1 MQTMFIRMKTAAL
14 AMPLLASAFLM
25 MPSIQVNAQTPQED
39 FKRDIT
45 LSASNYVAYRG
56 PQKKLTPAPKGY
68 KPFYLS
74 HYGRH
79 GSRYMIGSAAYDV
92 PYFSLLK
99 AKQEGKLTAKGEE
112 TLQKVKMIREDAKG
126 RDGELTPL
134 GALQHQGITRRMMER
149 FPEIFAGNTN
159 IEARSTVV
167 IRCIL
172 SMENG
177 LQQMLRINPKLH
189 IFHDASYHDMYY
201 MNQDD
206 KRLDSLKYCVGRKVV
221 QEEFTKKHDC
231 YSRVMKEL
239 FNDQD
244 WVKQNIDQ
252 RDLNWKLFEMAGA
265 IQGTELR
272 GKVSL
277 YDLFNDDEIYQ
288 NWVVSNSW
296 WQMSYGYSPYTG
308 NEQPFSQRNLLR
320 DIIEKADSCIALQH
334 PGATLRY
341 GHDTMVTPLTCLL
354 DLNGYGAEIK
364 DPEKIASQWF
374 DYKITPMAT
383 NLQFVFYRKGDGK
396 NAKAQSD
403 KDILVKVLL
412 NEDEATLP
420 IKSDVAPYYH
430 WSDFKT
436 YCLNKLASYKR

>member
-1 MQTMFIRMKTAAL
+1 MNLFKKHLWLFATA
-14 AMPLLASAFLM
+14 LLATSALM
-25 MPSIQVNAQTPQED
+25 SASTIQAQIPRED

-56 PQKKLTPAPKGY
+56 PQKQLSPAPKGY

-79 GSRYMIGSAAYDV
+79 GSRYMIGKAAYDV

-99 AKQEGKLTAKGEE
+99 AKQEGKLTPKGEE
-112 TLQKVKMIREDAKG
+112 TLRKVALIREDAKG

-134 GALQHQGITRRMMER
+134 GALQHQGITQRMMER
-149 FPEIFAGNTN
+149 FPEIFAGKTN

-177 LQQMLRINPKLH
+177 LQQLLRMNPQLH

-201 MNQDD
+201 MNQPD
-206 KRLDSLKYCVGRKVV
+206 KRLDSLKNCIGRKVV
-221 QEEFTKKHDC
+221 QEELTSKHDN
-231 YSRVMKEL
+231 YKRVMEEL
-239 FNDQD
+239 FNDPA
-244 WVKQNIDQ
+244 WVKLNINQ
-252 RDLNWKLFEMAGA
+252 RDLNHKLYEMAGA

-272 GKVSL
+272 GKISL
-277 YDLFNDDEIYQ
+277 YDLFTQDELYD

-296 WQMSYGYSPYTG
+296 WQMSYGNSPYTG
-308 NEQPFSQRNLLR
+308 NVQPYSQRNLLR
-320 DIIEKADSCIALQH
+320 DIVEKADSCIALPH

-354 DLNGYGAEIK
+354 NLNGYGSEIK
-364 DPEKIASQWF
+364 DPEKIATQWF

-383 NLQFVFYRKGDGK
+383 NLQFVFYRK
-396 NAKAQSD
+396 AKSD
-403 KDILVKVLL
+403 DILVKVLL

-430 WSDFKT
+430 WNDFKA
-436 YCLNKLASYKR
+436 YCQEKLASFNDI

>member
-1 MQTMFIRMKTAAL
+1 MNLFKKHLWLFATA
-14 AMPLLASAFLM
+14 LLATSALM
-25 MPSIQVNAQTPQED
+25 SASTIQAQTPRED

-56 PQKKLTPAPKGY
+56 PQKQLTPAPKGY

-79 GSRYMIGSAAYDV
+79 GSRYMIGKAAYDV

-99 AKQEGKLTAKGEE
+99 AKQEGKLTPKGEE
-112 TLQKVKMIREDAKG
+112 TLRKVALIREDAKG

-134 GALQHQGITRRMMER
+134 GALQHQGITQRMMER
-149 FPEIFAGNTN
+149 FPEIFAGKTN
-159 IEARSTVV
+159 VEARSTVV

-177 LQQMLRINPKLH
+177 LQQLLRMNPQLH

-201 MNQDD
+201 MNQPD
-206 KRLDSLKYCVGRKVV
+206 KRLDSLKNCIGRKVV
-221 QEEFTKKHDC
+221 QEELTSKHDN
-231 YSRVMKEL
+231 YKRVMEEL
-239 FNDQD
+239 FNDPA
-244 WVKQNIDQ
+244 WVKLNINQ
-252 RDLNWKLFEMAGA
+252 RDLNHKLYEMAGA

-277 YDLFNDDEIYQ
+277 YDLFTQDELYD

-296 WQMSYGYSPYTG
+296 WQMSYGNSPYTG
-308 NEQPFSQRNLLR
+308 NVQPYSQRNLLR
-320 DIIEKADSCIALQH
+320 DIIEKADSCIALPH

-354 DLNGYGAEIK
+354 NLNGYGAEIK
-364 DPEKIASQWF
+364 DPEKIATQWF

-383 NLQFVFYRKGDGK
+383 NLQFVFYRK
-396 NAKAQSD
+396 AKSD
-403 KDILVKVLL
+403 DILVKVLL

-430 WSDFKT
+430 WNDFKA
-436 YCLNKLASYKR
+436 YCQEKLASFNDI

>member
-1 MQTMFIRMKTAAL
+1 MNLFKKHLWLFATA
-14 AMPLLASAFLM
+14 LLATSALM
-25 MPSIQVNAQTPQED
+25 SASTIQAQTPRED

-56 PQKKLTPAPKGY
+56 PQKQLSPAPKGY

-79 GSRYMIGSAAYDV
+79 GSRYMIGKAAYDV

-99 AKQEGKLTAKGEE
+99 AKQEGKLTPKGEE
-112 TLQKVKMIREDAKG
+112 TLRKVALIREDAKG

-134 GALQHQGITRRMMER
+134 GALQHQGITQRMMER
-149 FPEIFAGNTN
+149 FPEIFAGKTN

-177 LQQMLRINPKLH
+177 LQQLLRMNPQLH

-201 MNQDD
+201 MNQPD
-206 KRLDSLKYCVGRKVV
+206 KRLDSLKNCIGRKVV

-231 YSRVMKEL
+231 YDRVMKEL
-239 FNDQD
+239 FNDPA
-244 WVKQNIDQ
+244 WVKQNINP
-252 RDLNWKLFEMAGA
+252 RDLNHKLYEMAGA

-277 YDLFNDDEIYQ
+277 YDLFTQDELYD

-296 WQMSYGYSPYTG
+296 WQMSYGNSPYTG
-308 NEQPFSQRNLLR
+308 NVQPYSQRNLLR
-320 DIIEKADSCIALQH
+320 DIIEKADSCIALPH

-354 DLNGYGAEIK
+354 NLNGYGAEIK
-364 DPEKIASQWF
+364 DPEKIATQWF

-383 NLQFVFYRKGDGK
+383 NLQFVFYRK
-396 NAKAQSD
+396 AKSD
-403 KDILVKVLL
+403 DILVKVLL

-430 WSDFKT
+430 WNDFKA
-436 YCLNKLASYKR
+436 YCQEKLASFNDI

>member
-1 MQTMFIRMKTAAL
+1 MNLFKKHLWLFATA
-14 AMPLLASAFLM
+14 LLATSALM
-25 MPSIQVNAQTPQED
+25 SASTIQAQTPRED

-56 PQKKLTPAPKGY
+56 PQKQLSPAPKGY

-79 GSRYMIGSAAYDV
+79 GSRYMIGKAAYDV

-99 AKQEGKLTAKGEE
+99 AKQEGKLTPKGEE
-112 TLQKVKMIREDAKG
+112 TLRKVALIREDAKG

-134 GALQHQGITRRMMER
+134 GALQHQGITQRMMER
-149 FPEIFAGNTN
+149 FPEIFAGKTN

-177 LQQMLRINPKLH
+177 LQAMLRKNPQLH

-201 MNQDD
+201 MNQGD
-206 KRLDSLKYCVGRKVV
+206 KRLDSLKNCIGRKTV

-231 YSRVMKEL
+231 YDRVMKEL
-239 FNDQD
+239 FNDPA
-244 WVKQNIDQ
+244 WVKQNINP

-277 YDLFNDDEIYQ
+277 YDLFTQDELYD

-296 WQMSYGYSPYTG
+296 WQMSYGNSPYTG
-308 NEQPFSQRNLLR
+308 NVQPYSQRNLLR
-320 DIIEKADSCIALQH
+320 DIIEKADSCIALPH

-354 DLNGYGAEIK
+354 NLNGYGAEIK
-364 DPEKIASQWF
+364 DPEKIATQWF

-383 NLQFVFYRKGDGK
+383 NLQFVFYRK
-396 NAKAQSD
+396 AKSD
-403 KDILVKVLL
+403 DILVKVLL

-430 WSDFKT
+430 WNDFKA
-436 YCLNKLASYKR
+436 YCQEKLASFDDI

>member
-1 MQTMFIRMKTAAL
+1 MNLFKKHLWLFATA
-14 AMPLLASAFLM
+14 LLATSALM
-25 MPSIQVNAQTPQED
+25 SASTIQAQTPRED

-56 PQKKLTPAPKGY
+56 PQKQLSPAPKGY

-79 GSRYMIGSAAYDV
+79 GSRYMIGKAAYDV

-99 AKQEGKLTAKGEE
+99 AKQEGKLTPKGEE
-112 TLQKVKMIREDAKG
+112 TLRKVALIREDAKG

-134 GALQHQGITRRMMER
+134 GALQHQGITQRMMER
-149 FPEIFAGNTN
+149 FPEIFAGKTN

-177 LQQMLRINPKLH
+177 LQAMLRKNPQLH

-201 MNQDD
+201 MNQPD
-206 KRLDSLKYCVGRKVV
+206 KRLDSLKNCIGRKVV
-221 QEEFTKKHDC
+221 QEELTSKHDN
-231 YSRVMKEL
+231 YKRVMEEL
-239 FNDQD
+239 FNDPA
-244 WVKQNIDQ
+244 WVKLNINQ
-252 RDLNWKLFEMAGA
+252 RDLNHKLYEMAGA

-277 YDLFNDDEIYQ
+277 YDLFTQDELYD

-296 WQMSYGYSPYTG
+296 WQMSYGNSPYTG
-308 NEQPFSQRNLLR
+308 NVQPYSQRNLLR
-320 DIIEKADSCIALQH
+320 DIIEKADSCIALPH

-354 DLNGYGAEIK
+354 NLNGYGAEIK
-364 DPEKIASQWF
+364 DPEKIATQWF

-383 NLQFVFYRKGDGK
+383 NLQFVFYRK
-396 NAKAQSD
+396 AKSD
-403 KDILVKVLL
+403 DILVKVLL

-430 WSDFKT
+430 WNDFKA
-436 YCLNKLASYKR
+436 YCQEKLASFNDI

>member
-1 MQTMFIRMKTAAL
+1 MNLFKKHLWLFATA
-14 AMPLLASAFLM
+14 LLATSALM
-25 MPSIQVNAQTPQED
+25 SASTIQAQTPRED

-56 PQKKLTPAPKGY
+56 PQKQLSPAPKGY

-79 GSRYMIGSAAYDV
+79 GSRYMIGKAAYDV

-99 AKQEGKLTAKGEE
+99 AKQEGKLTPKGEE
-112 TLQKVKMIREDAKG
+112 TLRKVALIREDAKG

-134 GALQHQGITRRMMER
+134 GALQHQGITQRMMER
-149 FPEIFAGNTN
+149 FPEIFAGKTYV
-159 IEARSTVV
+159 EARSTVV

-177 LQQMLRINPKLH
+177 LQAMLRKNPQLH

-201 MNQDD
+201 MNQPD
-206 KRLDSLKYCVGRKVV
+206 KRLDSLKNCIGRKVV
-221 QEEFTKKHDC
+221 QEELTSKHDN
-231 YSRVMKEL
+231 YKRVMEEL
-239 FNDQD
+239 FNDPA
-244 WVKQNIDQ
+244 WVKLNINQ
-252 RDLNWKLFEMAGA
+252 RDLNHKLYEMAGA

-277 YDLFNDDEIYQ
+277 YDLFTQDELYD

-296 WQMSYGYSPYTG
+296 WQMSYGNSPYTG
-308 NEQPFSQRNLLR
+308 NVQPYSQRNLLR
-320 DIIEKADSCIALQH
+320 DIIEKADSCIALPH

-354 DLNGYGAEIK
+354 NLNGYGAEIK
-364 DPEKIASQWF
+364 DPEKIATQWF

-383 NLQFVFYRKGDGK
+383 NLQFVFYRK
-396 NAKAQSD
+396 AKSD
-403 KDILVKVLL
+403 DILVKVLL

-430 WSDFKT
+430 WNDFKA
-436 YCLNKLASYKR
+436 YCQEKLASFDDI

>member
-1 MQTMFIRMKTAAL
+1 MNLFKKHLWLFATA
-14 AMPLLASAFLM
+14 LLATSALM
-25 MPSIQVNAQTPQED
+25 SASTIQAQTPRED

-56 PQKKLTPAPKGY
+56 PQKQLSPAPKGY

-79 GSRYMIGSAAYDV
+79 GSRYMIGKAAYDV

-99 AKQEGKLTAKGEE
+99 AKQEGKLTPKGEE
-112 TLQKVKMIREDAKG
+112 TLRKVALIREDAKG

-134 GALQHQGITRRMMER
+134 GALQHQGITQRMMER
-149 FPEIFAGNTN
+149 FPEIFAGKTN

-177 LQQMLRINPKLH
+177 LQAMLRKNPQLH

-201 MNQDD
+201 MNQGD
-206 KRLDSLKYCVGRKVV
+206 KRLDSLKNCIGRKTV

-231 YSRVMKEL
+231 YDRVLKEL
-239 FNDQD
+239 FNDPA
-244 WVKQNIDQ
+244 WVKQNINP

-277 YDLFNDDEIYQ
+277 YDLFTQDELYD

-296 WQMSYGYSPYTG
+296 WQMSYGNSPYTG
-308 NEQPFSQRNLLR
+308 NVQPYSQRNLLR
-320 DIIEKADSCIALQH
+320 DIIEKADSCIALPH

-354 DLNGYGAEIK
+354 NLNGYGSEIK
-364 DPEKIASQWF
+364 DPEKIATQWF

-383 NLQFVFYRKGDGK
+383 NLQFVFYRK
-396 NAKAQSD
+396 AKSD
-403 KDILVKVLL
+403 DILVKVLL

-420 IKSDVAPYYH
+420 IKSDVTPYYH
-430 WSDFKT
+430 WNDFKA
-436 YCLNKLASYKR
+436 YCQEKLASFNDI

>member
-1 MQTMFIRMKTAAL
+1 MNKSDILKRAAL
-14 AMPLLASAFLM
+14 ALATPWLVMAQTM
-25 MPSIQVNAQTPQED
+25 AQTPRED
-39 FKRDIT
+39 FMRDTT

-56 PQKKLTPAPKGY
+56 PQKALTPAPKGY

-74 HYGRH
+74 SYARH
-79 GSRYMIGSAAYDV
+79 GSRYMIGKSAYDV
-92 PYFSLLK
+92 PYRTLLR
-99 AKQEGKLTAKGEE
+99 AKQAGVLTGKGEE
-112 TLQKVKMIREDAKG
+112 TLRKVALIRENAKG

-134 GALQHQGITRRMMER
+134 GALQHQGIARRMMER
-149 FPEIFAGNTN
+149 FPEVFSGNAN

-172 SMENG
+172 SMENA

-189 IFHDASYHDMYY
+189 VFHDASYHDMYY

-206 KRLDSLKYCVGRKVV
+206 RHLDSLKYCVGRKVV
-221 QEEFTKKHDC
+221 QEEFRRKHDC
-231 YSRVMKEL
+231 YDRLMGQL
-239 FNDQD
+239 FSDPA
-244 WVKQNIDQ
+244 WVRQNVDQ

-265 IQGTELR
+265 VQGTELR

-277 YDLFNDDEIYQ
+277 YDLFNEEEIYQ

-320 DIIEKADSCIALQH
+320 EIIEKADSCIALQH
-334 PGATLRY
+334 PGATLRF

-354 DLNGYGAEIK
+354 NLNGYGEEIT
-364 DPEKIASQWF
+364 DPEKIATQWF

-383 NLQFVFYRKGDGK
+383 NLQFVFYRNTKE
-396 NAKAQSD
+396 A

-412 NEDEATLP
+412 NEDETSLP
-420 IKSDVAPYYH
+420 IESDVAPYYH
-430 WSDFKT
+430 WSDFKS
-436 YCLNKLASYKR
+436 YCMKRLGSYRK

>member
-1 MQTMFIRMKTAAL
+1 MNLFKKQLWLFATA
-14 AMPLLASAFLM
+14 LLATSALM
-25 MPSIQVNAQTPQED
+25 SASTIQAQTPRED

-56 PQKKLTPAPKGY
+56 PQKQLSPAPKGY

-79 GSRYMIGSAAYDV
+79 GSRYMIGKAAYDV

-99 AKQEGKLTAKGEE
+99 AKQEGKLTPKGEE
-112 TLQKVKMIREDAKG
+112 TLRKVALIREDAKG

-134 GALQHQGITRRMMER
+134 GALQHQGITQRMMER
-149 FPEIFAGNTN
+149 FPEIFAGKTN
-159 IEARSTVV
+159 VEARSTVV

-177 LQQMLRINPKLH
+177 LQAMLRKNPQLH

-201 MNQDD
+201 MNQGD
-206 KRLDSLKYCVGRKVV
+206 KRLDSLKNCIGRKTV

-231 YSRVMKEL
+231 YDRVMKEL
-239 FNDQD
+239 FNDPA
-244 WVKQNIDQ
+244 WVKQNINP

-277 YDLFNDDEIYQ
+277 YDLFNEEEIYQ

-308 NEQPFSQRNLLR
+308 NEQPYSQRNLLR
-320 DIIEKADSCIALQH
+320 DIIEKADSCIALAH

-354 DLNGYGAEIK
+354 NLNGYGAEIK
-364 DPEKIASQWF
+364 DPEKIATQWF

-383 NLQFVFYRKGDGK
+383 NLQFVFYRK
-396 NAKAQSD
+396 AKSA
-403 KDILVKVLL
+403 DILVKVLL

-430 WSDFKT
+430 WNDFKA
-436 YCLNKLASYKR
+436 YCQEKLASFNDI

>member
-1 MQTMFIRMKTAAL
+1 MKKTLLIFMAAFMVQSSML
-14 AMPLLASAFLM
+14 
-25 MPSIQVNAQTPQED
+25 AQTPRED

-45 LSASNYVAYRG
+45 LSGSNYVAYRG
-56 PQKKLTPAPKGY
+56 PQKQLTPAPAGY
-68 KPFYLS
+68 TPFYLS

-79 GSRYMIGSAAYDV
+79 GSRYMIGKSAYDV

-99 AKQEGKLTAKGEE
+99 AQKEGKLTPKGEE
-112 TLQKVKMIREDAKG
+112 TLKKVKLIREEAKG

-134 GALQHQGITRRMMER
+134 GALQHQEIARRMYER
-149 FPEIFAGNTN
+149 FPEVFAGKTN
-159 IEARSTVV
+159 IEARSTIV

-177 LQQMLRINPKLH
+177 LQQLLRLNPQLN
-189 IFHDASYHDMYY
+189 IFHDASHHDMYY
-201 MNQDD
+201 MNQGD
-206 KRLDSLKYCVGRKVV
+206 KRLDSLKNCAERRKA
-221 QEEFTKKHDC
+221 QDKLTANHEC
-231 YSRVMKEL
+231 YQRVMLEL

-244 WVKQNIDQ
+244 WVKQNINQ
-252 RDLNWKLFEMAGA
+252 SDLNRKLYEMASSV
-265 IQGTELR
+265 QGTELR
-272 GKVSL
+272 DKVSL
-277 YDLFNDDEIYQ
+277 YDLFNEDEIYN

-308 NEQPFSQRNLLR
+308 NEQPFSQRNLLH
-320 DIIEKADSCIALQH
+320 DIIEKADSCIALEH

-364 DPEKIASQWF
+364 DPEKIATQWF
-374 DYKITPMAT
+374 DYKITPMGT
-383 NLQFVFYRKGDGK
+383 NIQFVFYRKNKD
-396 NAKAQSD
+396 D
-403 KDILVKVLL
+403 KDVLVKVLL

-430 WSDFKT
+430 WSDFKK
-436 YCLNKLASYKR
+436 YYLDKLRAY

>member
-1 MQTMFIRMKTAAL
+1 MITMNTKNLLLLASLTL
-14 AMPLLASAFLM
+14 AMPLT
-25 MPSIQVNAQTPQED
+25 AQTPQED

-45 LSASNYVAYRG
+45 LSGSNYVAYRG
-56 PQKKLTPAPKGY
+56 PQKQLTVAPKGY

-79 GSRYMIGSAAYDV
+79 GSRYMIGKKAYDV

-112 TLQKVKMIREDAKG
+112 TLAKVKG

-159 IEARSTVV
+159 IEARSTLV
-167 IRCIL
+167 IRCVL

-177 LQQMLRINPKLH
+177 LQQMLRINPRLH
-189 IFHDASYHDMYY
+189 IFHDASEHDMYY

-206 KRLDSLKYCVGRKVV
+206 RYLDSLKNSVGIKMTQ
-221 QEEFTKKHDC
+221 QEFAQKHVS
-231 YSRVMKEL
+231 YSRVMQEL
-239 FNDQD
+239 FNDPA
-244 WVKQNIDQ
+244 WVKQNINQ
-252 RDLNWKLFEMAGA
+252 SDLNRKLYEMASS

-277 YDLFNDDEIYQ
+277 YDLFTEEELYQ
-288 NWVVSNSW
+288 NWQNANIW
-296 WQMSYGYSPYTG
+296 WQMAYGNSPYTG
-308 NEQPFSQRNLLR
+308 NVQPFSQRNLLR
-320 DIIEKADSCIALQH
+320 NIIQKADSCIALPH

-354 DLNGYGAEIK
+354 DLNGYGEEIK
-364 DPEKIASQWF
+364 DPEKIASQWW
-374 DYKITPMAT
+374 
-383 NLQFVFYRKGDGK
+383 NLQFVFYR
-396 NAKAQSD
+396 NKAND
-403 KDILVKVLL
+403 VLVKVLL

-430 WSDFKT
+430 WNDFKE
-436 YCLNKLASYKR
+436 YCLKKLAGYKR

>member
-1 MQTMFIRMKTAAL
+1 MKKAIWVLVVAAMAQTAAL
-14 AMPLLASAFLM
+14 
-25 MPSIQVNAQTPQED
+25 AQTPQED

-45 LSASNYVAYRG
+45 LSGSNYVAYRG
-56 PQKKLTPAPKGY
+56 PQKQLTPAPKGY

-79 GSRYMIGSAAYDV
+79 GSRFMIGKAAYDV

-112 TLQKVKMIREDAKG
+112 TLKKVALIREDAKG

-134 GALQHQGITRRMMER
+134 GALQHQGITKRMMER
-149 FPEIFAGNTN
+149 FPEVFAGKTN

-177 LQQMLRINPKLH
+177 LQQMLRMNPKLH

-201 MNQDD
+201 MNQSD
-206 KRLDSLKYCVGRKVV
+206 KRLDSLKYCVGRMVV
-221 QEEFTKKHDC
+221 QDAFNQKHAC
-231 YSRVMKEL
+231 YQRLMAEL

-244 WVKQNIDQ
+244 WVKQNINQ
-252 RDLNWKLFEMAGA
+252 NDLDRKLFEMASS

-272 GKVSL
+272 DKVSL
-277 YDLFNDDEIYQ
+277 YDLFNEDEIYQ

-308 NEQPFSQRNLLR
+308 NEQPFSQRNLLK
-320 DIIEKADSCIALQH
+320 DIIEKADSCIALEH

-354 DLNGYGAEIK
+354 NLNGYGEEIK

-396 NAKAQSD
+396 KSD
-403 KDILVKVLL
+403 KDVLVKVLL

-430 WSDFKT
+430 WSDFKA
-436 YCLNKLASYKR
+436 YCMQKLNSYKR

>member
-1 MQTMFIRMKTAAL
+1 MNLFKKHLWLFATA
-14 AMPLLASAFLM
+14 LLATSALM
-25 MPSIQVNAQTPQED
+25 SASTIQAQTPRED

-56 PQKKLTPAPKGY
+56 PQKQLSPAPKGY

-79 GSRYMIGSAAYDV
+79 GSRYMIGKAAYDV

-99 AKQEGKLTAKGEE
+99 AKQEGKLTPKGEE
-112 TLQKVKMIREDAKG
+112 TLRKVALIREDAKG

-134 GALQHQGITRRMMER
+134 GALQHQGITQRMMER
-149 FPEIFAGNTN
+149 FPEIFAGKTN

-177 LQQMLRINPKLH
+177 LQQLLRMNPQLH

-201 MNQDD
+201 MNQPD
-206 KRLDSLKYCVGRKVV
+206 KRLDSLKNCIGRKVV
-221 QEEFTKKHDC
+221 QEELTSKHDN
-231 YSRVMKEL
+231 YKRVMEEL
-239 FNDQD
+239 FNDPA
-244 WVKQNIDQ
+244 WVKRNINQ
-252 RDLNWKLFEMAGA
+252 RDLNHKLYEMAGA

-277 YDLFNDDEIYQ
+277 YDLFTQDELYD

-296 WQMSYGYSPYTG
+296 WQMSYGNSPYTG
-308 NEQPFSQRNLLR
+308 NVQPYSQRNLLR
-320 DIIEKADSCIALQH
+320 DIIEKADSCIALPH

-354 DLNGYGAEIK
+354 NLNGYGSEIK
-364 DPEKIASQWF
+364 DPEKIATQWF

-383 NLQFVFYRKGDGK
+383 NLQFVFYRK
-396 NAKAQSD
+396 AKSD
-403 KDILVKVLL
+403 DILVKVLL

-430 WSDFKT
+430 WNDFKA
-436 YCLNKLASYKR
+436 YCQEKLASFNDI

>member
-1 MQTMFIRMKTAAL
+1 MNLFKKHLWLFATA
-14 AMPLLASAFLM
+14 LLATSALM
-25 MPSIQVNAQTPQED
+25 SASTIQAQTPRED

-56 PQKKLTPAPKGY
+56 PQKQLSPAPKGY

-79 GSRYMIGSAAYDV
+79 GSRYMIGKAAYDV

-99 AKQEGKLTAKGEE
+99 AKQEGKLTPKGEE
-112 TLQKVKMIREDAKG
+112 TLRKVALIREDAKG

-149 FPEIFAGNTN
+149 FPEIFAGKTN

-177 LQQMLRINPKLH
+177 LQAMLRKNPQLH

-201 MNQDD
+201 MNQGD
-206 KRLDSLKYCVGRKVV
+206 KRLDSLKNCIGRKVV
-221 QEEFTKKHDC
+221 QEELTSKHDN
-231 YSRVMKEL
+231 YKRVMEEL
-239 FNDQD
+239 FNDPA
-244 WVKQNIDQ
+244 WVKQNINP
-252 RDLNWKLFEMAGA
+252 RDLNHKLYEMAGA

-277 YDLFNDDEIYQ
+277 YDLFTQDELYD

-296 WQMSYGYSPYTG
+296 WQMSYGNSPYTG
-308 NEQPFSQRNLLR
+308 NVQPYSQRNLLR
-320 DIIEKADSCIALQH
+320 DIIEKADSCIALPH

-341 GHDTMVTPLTCLL
+341 GHDTMVTSLTCLL
-354 DLNGYGAEIK
+354 NLNGYGAEIK
-364 DPEKIASQWF
+364 DPEKIATQWF

-383 NLQFVFYRKGDGK
+383 NLQFVFYRK
-396 NAKAQSD
+396 AKSD
-403 KDILVKVLL
+403 DILVKVLL

-430 WSDFKT
+430 WNDFKA
-436 YCLNKLASYKR
+436 YCQEKLASFNDI

>member
-1 MQTMFIRMKTAAL
+1 MNLFKKHLWLFATA
-14 AMPLLASAFLM
+14 LLATSALM
-25 MPSIQVNAQTPQED
+25 SASTIPAQTPRED

-56 PQKKLTPAPKGY
+56 PQKQLSPAPKGY

-79 GSRYMIGSAAYDV
+79 GSRYMIGKAAYDV

-99 AKQEGKLTAKGEE
+99 AKQVGKLTAKGEE
-112 TLQKVKMIREDAKG
+112 TLRKVALIREDAKG

-134 GALQHQGITRRMMER
+134 GALQHQGITQRMMER
-149 FPEIFAGNTN
+149 FPEIFAGKTN
-159 IEARSTVV
+159 VEARSTVV

-177 LQQMLRINPKLH
+177 LQAMLRKNPQLH

-201 MNQDD
+201 MNQGD
-206 KRLDSLKYCVGRKVV
+206 KRLDSLKNCIGRKTV

-231 YSRVMKEL
+231 YDRVMKEL
-239 FNDQD
+239 FNDPA
-244 WVKQNIDQ
+244 WVKQNINP

-277 YDLFNDDEIYQ
+277 YDLFNEEEIYQ

-308 NEQPFSQRNLLR
+308 NEQPYSQRNLLR
-320 DIIEKADSCIALQH
+320 DIIEKADSCIALAH

-341 GHDTMVTPLTCLL
+341 GHDTMVTPLVCLL
-354 DLNGYGAEIK
+354 NLNGYGEEIK
-364 DPEKIASQWF
+364 EPEKIATQWF

-383 NLQFVFYRKGDGK
+383 NLQFVFYRK
-396 NAKAQSD
+396 AKSD
-403 KDILVKVLL
+403 DILVKVLL

-430 WSDFKT
+430 WNDFKA
-436 YCLNKLASYKR
+436 YCQEKLASFNDI

>member
-1 MQTMFIRMKTAAL
+1 MNLFKKHLWLFATA
-14 AMPLLASAFLM
+14 LLATSALM
-25 MPSIQVNAQTPQED
+25 SASTIQAQTPRED

-56 PQKKLTPAPKGY
+56 PQKQLSPAPKGY

-79 GSRYMIGSAAYDV
+79 GSRYMIGKAAYDV

-99 AKQEGKLTAKGEE
+99 AKQEGKLTPKGEE
-112 TLQKVKMIREDAKG
+112 TLRKVALIREDAKG

-134 GALQHQGITRRMMER
+134 GALQHQGITQRMMER
-149 FPEIFAGNTN
+149 FPEIFAGKTN

-177 LQQMLRINPKLH
+177 LQQLLRMNPQLH

-201 MNQDD
+201 MNQPD
-206 KRLDSLKYCVGRKVV
+206 KHLDSLKNCIGRKVV
-221 QEEFTKKHDC
+221 QEELTSKHDN
-231 YSRVMKEL
+231 YKRVMEEL
-239 FNDQD
+239 FNDPA
-244 WVKQNIDQ
+244 WVKLNINQ
-252 RDLNWKLFEMAGA
+252 RDLNHKLYEMAGA

-272 GKVSL
+272 GKISL
-277 YDLFNDDEIYQ
+277 YDLFTQDELYD

-296 WQMSYGYSPYTG
+296 WQMSYGNSPYTG
-308 NEQPFSQRNLLR
+308 NVQPYSQRNLLR
-320 DIIEKADSCIALQH
+320 DIVEKVDSCIALPH

-354 DLNGYGAEIK
+354 NLNGYGAEIK
-364 DPEKIASQWF
+364 DPEKIATQWF

-383 NLQFVFYRKGDGK
+383 NLQFVFYRK
-396 NAKAQSD
+396 AKSD
-403 KDILVKVLL
+403 DILVKVLL

-430 WSDFKT
+430 WNDFKA
-436 YCLNKLASYKR
+436 YCQEKLASFNDI

>member
-1 MQTMFIRMKTAAL
+1 MNLFKKHLWLFATA
-14 AMPLLASAFLM
+14 LLATSALM
-25 MPSIQVNAQTPQED
+25 SASTIQAQTPRED

-56 PQKKLTPAPKGY
+56 PQKQLSPAPKGY

-79 GSRYMIGSAAYDV
+79 GSRYMIGKAAYDV
-92 PYFSLLK
+92 PYFSLLR
-99 AKQEGKLTAKGEE
+99 AKQEGKLTPKGEE
-112 TLQKVKMIREDAKG
+112 TLRKVALIREDAKG

-134 GALQHQGITRRMMER
+134 GALQHQGITQRMMER
-149 FPEIFAGNTN
+149 FPEIFAGKTN

-177 LQQMLRINPKLH
+177 LQQLLRMNPQLH

-201 MNQDD
+201 MNQPD
-206 KRLDSLKYCVGRKVV
+206 KRLDSLKNCIGRKVV
-221 QEEFTKKHDC
+221 QEELTSKHDN
-231 YSRVMKEL
+231 YKRVMEEL
-239 FNDQD
+239 FNDPA
-244 WVKQNIDQ
+244 WVKLNINQ
-252 RDLNWKLFEMAGA
+252 RDLNHKLYEMAGA

-277 YDLFNDDEIYQ
+277 YDLFTQDELYD

-296 WQMSYGYSPYTG
+296 WQMSYGNSPYTG
-308 NEQPFSQRNLLR
+308 NVQPYSQRNLLR
-320 DIIEKADSCIALQH
+320 DIIEKADSCIALPH

-354 DLNGYGAEIK
+354 NLNGYGAEIK
-364 DPEKIASQWF
+364 DPEKIATQWF

-383 NLQFVFYRKGDGK
+383 NLQFVFYRK
-396 NAKAQSD
+396 AKSD
-403 KDILVKVLL
+403 DILVKVLL

-430 WSDFKT
+430 WNDFKA
-436 YCLNKLASYKR
+436 YCQEKLASFNDI

>member
-1 MQTMFIRMKTAAL
+1 MNLFKKHLWLFATTFLTTSALMTASIMQ
-14 AMPLLASAFLM
+14 
-25 MPSIQVNAQTPQED
+25 AQTPRED

-56 PQKKLTPAPKGY
+56 PQKQLTPAPKGY

-79 GSRYMIGSAAYDV
+79 GSRYMIGKAAYDV

-99 AKQEGKLTAKGEE
+99 AKQEGKLTPKGEE
-112 TLQKVKMIREDAKG
+112 TLRKVALIREDAKG

-134 GALQHQGITRRMMER
+134 GALQHQGITQRMMER
-149 FPEIFAGNTN
+149 FPEIFAGKTN

-177 LQQMLRINPKLH
+177 LQQLLRMNPQLH
-189 IFHDASYHDMYY
+189 IFHDASYHDMFY
-201 MNQDD
+201 MNQPD
-206 KRLDSLKYCVGRKVV
+206 KRLDSLKNCIGRKVV
-221 QEEFTKKHDC
+221 QEELTSKHDN
-231 YSRVMKEL
+231 YKRVMEEL
-239 FNDQD
+239 FNDPA
-244 WVKQNIDQ
+244 WVKQNINP

-277 YDLFNDDEIYQ
+277 YDLFNEEEIYQ

-308 NEQPFSQRNLLR
+308 NEQPYSQRNLLR
-320 DIIEKADSCIALQH
+320 DIIEKADSCIALAH

-341 GHDTMVTPLTCLL
+341 GHDTMVTPLVCLL
-354 DLNGYGAEIK
+354 NLNGYGEEIK
-364 DPEKIASQWF
+364 EPEKIATQWF

-383 NLQFVFYRKGDGK
+383 NLQFVFYRK
-396 NAKAQSD
+396 AKSD
-403 KDILVKVLL
+403 DILVKVLL

-420 IKSDVAPYYH
+420 VKSDVAPYYH
-430 WSDFKT
+430 WNDFKA
-436 YCLNKLASYKR
+436 YCQEKLASFNDI

>member
-1 MQTMFIRMKTAAL
+1 MNLFKKQLWLFATA
-14 AMPLLASAFLM
+14 LLATSALM
-25 MPSIQVNAQTPQED
+25 SASTIQAQTPRED

-56 PQKKLTPAPKGY
+56 PQKQLSPAPKGY

-79 GSRYMIGSAAYDV
+79 GSRYMIGKAAYDV

-99 AKQEGKLTAKGEE
+99 AKQVGKLTAKGEE
-112 TLQKVKMIREDAKG
+112 TLKKVALIREDAKG

-134 GALQHQGITRRMMER
+134 GALQHQGITQRMMER
-149 FPEIFAGNTN
+149 FPEIFAGKTN
-159 IEARSTVV
+159 VEARSTVV

-177 LQQMLRINPKLH
+177 LQAMLRKNPQLH

-201 MNQDD
+201 MNQPD
-206 KRLDSLKYCVGRKVV
+206 KRLDSLKNCIGRKTV

-231 YSRVMKEL
+231 YDRVMKEL
-239 FNDQD
+239 FNDPA
-244 WVKQNIDQ
+244 WVKQNINP

-277 YDLFNDDEIYQ
+277 YDLFNEEEIYQ

-308 NEQPFSQRNLLR
+308 NEQPYSQRNLLR
-320 DIIEKADSCIALQH
+320 DIIEKADSCIALAH

-341 GHDTMVTPLTCLL
+341 GHDTMVTPLVCLL
-354 DLNGYGAEIK
+354 NLNGYGEEIK
-364 DPEKIASQWF
+364 EPEKIATQWF

-383 NLQFVFYRKGDGK
+383 NLQFVFYRK
-396 NAKAQSD
+396 AKSD
-403 KDILVKVLL
+403 DILVKVLL

-420 IKSDVAPYYH
+420 IQSDVAPYYH
-430 WSDFKT
+430 WNDFKA
-436 YCLNKLASYKR
+436 YCQEKLASFDDI

>member
-1 MQTMFIRMKTAAL
+1 MNLFKKHLWLFATA
-14 AMPLLASAFLM
+14 LLATSALM
-25 MPSIQVNAQTPQED
+25 SASTIQAQTPRED

-56 PQKKLTPAPKGY
+56 PQKQLSPAPKGY

-79 GSRYMIGSAAYDV
+79 GSRYMIGKAAYDV

-99 AKQEGKLTAKGEE
+99 AKQEGKLTPKGEE
-112 TLQKVKMIREDAKG
+112 TLRKVALIREDAKG

-134 GALQHQGITRRMMER
+134 GALQHQGITQRMMER
-149 FPEIFAGNTN
+149 FPEIFAGKTN
-159 IEARSTVV
+159 VEARSTVV

-177 LQQMLRINPKLH
+177 LQQLLRMNPQLH

-201 MNQDD
+201 MNQPD
-206 KRLDSLKYCVGRKVV
+206 KRLDSLKNCIGRKVV
-221 QEEFTKKHDC
+221 QEELTSKHDN
-231 YSRVMKEL
+231 YKRVMEEL
-239 FNDQD
+239 FNDPA
-244 WVKQNIDQ
+244 WVKLNINQ
-252 RDLNWKLFEMAGA
+252 RDLNHKLYEMAGA

-277 YDLFNDDEIYQ
+277 YDLFTQDELYD

-296 WQMSYGYSPYTG
+296 WQMSYGNSPYTG
-308 NEQPFSQRNLLR
+308 NVQPYSQRNLLR
-320 DIIEKADSCIALQH
+320 DIVEKADSCIALPH

-354 DLNGYGAEIK
+354 NLNGYGAEIK
-364 DPEKIASQWF
+364 DPEKIATQWF

-383 NLQFVFYRKGDGK
+383 NLQFVFYRK
-396 NAKAQSD
+396 AKSD
-403 KDILVKVLL
+403 DILVKVLL

-420 IKSDVAPYYH
+420 IESDVAPYYH
-430 WSDFKT
+430 WNDFKA
-436 YCLNKLASYKR
+436 YCQEKLASFNDI

>member
-1 MQTMFIRMKTAAL
+1 MNLFKKHLWLFATA
-14 AMPLLASAFLM
+14 LLATSALM
-25 MPSIQVNAQTPQED
+25 SASTIQAQTPRED

-56 PQKKLTPAPKGY
+56 PQKQLSPAPKGY

-79 GSRYMIGSAAYDV
+79 GSRYMIGKAAYDV

-99 AKQEGKLTAKGEE
+99 AKQEGKLTPKGEE
-112 TLQKVKMIREDAKG
+112 TLRKVALIREDAKG

-134 GALQHQGITRRMMER
+134 GALQHQGITQRMMER
-149 FPEIFAGNTN
+149 FPEIFAGKTN
-159 IEARSTVV
+159 VEARSTVV

-177 LQQMLRINPKLH
+177 LQQLLRMNPQLH

-201 MNQDD
+201 MNQPD
-206 KRLDSLKYCVGRKVV
+206 KRLDSLKNCIGRKVV
-221 QEEFTKKHDC
+221 QEELTSKHDN
-231 YSRVMKEL
+231 YKRVMEEL
-239 FNDQD
+239 FNDPA
-244 WVKQNIDQ
+244 WVKLNINQ
-252 RDLNWKLFEMAGA
+252 RDLNHKLYEMAGA

-277 YDLFNDDEIYQ
+277 YDLFTQDELYD

-296 WQMSYGYSPYTG
+296 WQMSYGNSPYTG
-308 NEQPFSQRNLLR
+308 NVQPYSQRNLLR
-320 DIIEKADSCIALQH
+320 DIIEKADSCIALPH

-354 DLNGYGAEIK
+354 NLNGYGSEIK
-364 DPEKIASQWF
+364 DPEKIATQWF

-383 NLQFVFYRKGDGK
+383 NLQFVFYRK
-396 NAKAQSD
+396 AKSD
-403 KDILVKVLL
+403 DILVKVLL

-430 WSDFKT
+430 WNDFKA
-436 YCLNKLASYKR
+436 YCQEKLASFNDI

>member
-1 MQTMFIRMKTAAL
+1 MNLFKKHLWLFATA
-14 AMPLLASAFLM
+14 LLATSALM
-25 MPSIQVNAQTPQED
+25 SASTIQAQTPRED

-56 PQKKLTPAPKGY
+56 PQKQLSPAPKGY

-79 GSRYMIGSAAYDV
+79 GSRYMIGKAAYDV

-112 TLQKVKMIREDAKG
+112 TLKKVALIREDAKG

-134 GALQHQGITRRMMER
+134 GALQHQGITQRMMER
-149 FPEIFAGNTN
+149 FPEIFAGKTN

-177 LQQMLRINPKLH
+177 LQAMLRKNPQLH
-189 IFHDASYHDMYY
+189 IFHDASYYDMYY
-201 MNQDD
+201 MNQGD
-206 KRLDSLKYCVGRKVV
+206 KRLDSLKNCIGRKVV
-221 QEEFTKKHDC
+221 QEELTSKHDN
-231 YSRVMKEL
+231 YKRVMEEL
-239 FNDQD
+239 FNDPA
-244 WVKQNIDQ
+244 WVKQNINP

-277 YDLFNDDEIYQ
+277 YDLFNEEEIYQ

-308 NEQPFSQRNLLR
+308 NEQPYSQRNLLR
-320 DIIEKADSCIALQH
+320 DIIEKADSCIALAH

-341 GHDTMVTPLTCLL
+341 GHDTMVTPLVCLL
-354 DLNGYGAEIK
+354 NLNGYGEEIK
-364 DPEKIASQWF
+364 EPEKIATQWF

-383 NLQFVFYRKGDGK
+383 NLQFVFYRKAKGD
-396 NAKAQSD
+396 
-403 KDILVKVLL
+403 DILVKVLL

-420 IKSDVAPYYH
+420 IQSDVAPYYH
-430 WSDFKT
+430 WNDFKA
-436 YCLNKLASYKR
+436 YCQEKLSSFNDI

>member
-1 MQTMFIRMKTAAL
+1 MNLFKKQLWLFATA
-14 AMPLLASAFLM
+14 LLATSALM
-25 MPSIQVNAQTPQED
+25 SASTIQAQTPRED

-56 PQKKLTPAPKGY
+56 PQKQLSPAPKGY

-79 GSRYMIGSAAYDV
+79 GSRYMIGKAAYDV

-99 AKQEGKLTAKGEE
+99 AKQEGKLTPKGEE
-112 TLQKVKMIREDAKG
+112 TLRKVALIRENAKG

-134 GALQHQGITRRMMER
+134 GALQHQGITQRMMER
-149 FPEIFAGNTN
+149 FPEIFAGKTN
-159 IEARSTVV
+159 VEARSTVV

-177 LQQMLRINPKLH
+177 LQQLLRMNPQLH

-201 MNQDD
+201 MNQPD
-206 KRLDSLKYCVGRKVV
+206 KRLDSLKNCIGRKVV
-221 QEEFTKKHDC
+221 QEELTSKHDN
-231 YSRVMKEL
+231 YKRVMEEL
-239 FNDQD
+239 FNDPA
-244 WVKQNIDQ
+244 WVKLNINQ
-252 RDLNWKLFEMAGA
+252 RDLNHKLYEMAGA

-277 YDLFNDDEIYQ
+277 YDLFTQDELYD

-296 WQMSYGYSPYTG
+296 WQMSYGNSPYTG
-308 NEQPFSQRNLLR
+308 NVQPYSQRNLLR
-320 DIIEKADSCIALQH
+320 DIIEKADSCIALPH

-354 DLNGYGAEIK
+354 NLNGYGAEIK
-364 DPEKIASQWF
+364 DPEKIATQWF

-383 NLQFVFYRKGDGK
+383 NLQFVFYRK
-396 NAKAQSD
+396 AKSD
-403 KDILVKVLL
+403 DILVKVLL

-430 WSDFKT
+430 WNDFKA
-436 YCLNKLASYKR
+436 YCQEKLASFDDI

>member
-1 MQTMFIRMKTAAL
+1 MNLFKKHLWLFATA
-14 AMPLLASAFLM
+14 LLATSALM
-25 MPSIQVNAQTPQED
+25 SASTIQAQTPRED

-56 PQKKLTPAPKGY
+56 PQKQLSPAPKGY

-79 GSRYMIGSAAYDV
+79 GSRYMIGKAAYDV

-99 AKQEGKLTAKGEE
+99 AKQEGKLTPKGEE
-112 TLQKVKMIREDAKG
+112 TLRKVALIREDAKG

-134 GALQHQGITRRMMER
+134 GALQHQGITQRMMER
-149 FPEIFAGNTN
+149 FPEIFAGKTN
-159 IEARSTVV
+159 VEARSTVV

-177 LQQMLRINPKLH
+177 LQQLLRMNPQLH

-201 MNQDD
+201 MNQPD
-206 KRLDSLKYCVGRKVV
+206 KHLDSLKNCIGRKVV
-221 QEEFTKKHDC
+221 QEELTSKHDN
-231 YSRVMKEL
+231 YKRVMEEL
-239 FNDQD
+239 FNDPA
-244 WVKQNIDQ
+244 WVKLNINQ
-252 RDLNWKLFEMAGA
+252 RDLNHKLYEMAGA

-272 GKVSL
+272 GKISL
-277 YDLFNDDEIYQ
+277 YDLFTQDELYD

-296 WQMSYGYSPYTG
+296 WQMSYGNSPYTG
-308 NEQPFSQRNLLR
+308 NVQPYSQRNLLR
-320 DIIEKADSCIALQH
+320 DIVEKADSCIALPH

-354 DLNGYGAEIK
+354 NLNGYGSEIK
-364 DPEKIASQWF
+364 DPEKIATQWF

-383 NLQFVFYRKGDGK
+383 NLQFVFYRK
-396 NAKAQSD
+396 AKSD
-403 KDILVKVLL
+403 DILVKVLL

-430 WSDFKT
+430 WNDFKA
-436 YCLNKLASYKR
+436 YCQEKLASFNDI